1 MLSVVEQKAGGMGT
15 PWITNREGRRAPSN
29 ESGARTAQIMAG
41 LDSSRCSLHHVR
53 ESQSPAVDVA
63 LAACHDPGYL
73 QSLKQ
78 CSSELREGEVA
89 MDPRYCR
96 PGEGPHMPI
105 FRGAFEIA
113 YAGAAV
119 ALEASQLLLQ
129 GVPIAYAA
137 CRPPGHHAGPDWLG
151 GYCYLNNAM
160 VAVQNLRGAGRSPL
174 ALLDLDFHFG
184 DGSSAMAERLD
195 DVLYGSIHTSAVTE
209 YPWRRDEP
217 LVRGQLLTSPGE
229 PPTVAEFIAMLGLL
243 LCECADRAVQAIVV
257 SLGYD
262 LVEGDPHG
270 KWALPPSLFAQI
282 GSLLAETGLPVC
294 FVQEGGYAVDRLAEC
309 ATQLASGVADAG

>member
-1 MLSVVEQKAGGMGT
+1 MLSVVEQRAGGMGT

-29 ESGARTAQIMAG
+29 ESGARTAQILAG
-41 LDSSRCSLHHVR
+41 LDSSRCSFHHVR
-53 ESQSPAVDVA
+53 GSRSPAVDAA
-63 LAACHDPGYL
+63 LAACHDAGYL
-73 QSLKQ
+73 RSLRQ
-78 CSSELREGEVA
+78 RSSELGEGEVA

-96 PGEGPHMPI
+96 PGKGPHMPI
-105 FRGAFEIA
+105 FRGAFDVA
-113 YAGAAV
+113 YEGAAV
-119 ALEASQLLLQ
+119 ALEASRLLLQ
-129 GVPIAYAA
+129 GAPVAYAA

-160 VAVQNLRGAGRSPL
+160 VAVQHLRGAGWSPL

-217 LVRGQLLTSPGE
+217 LEPGQLLTSPAA
-229 PPTVAEFIAMLGLL
+229 PPTVAEFVTMLEQLL
-243 LCECADRAVQAIVV
+243 RECSDRAVEAIVV

-309 ATQLASGVADAG
+309 AAQLAAGVADAG